1 MIPILRWANQF
12 KPTCSTYWGYSK
24 FIQIAG
30 GKVILRIFDYFSLHT
45 IFKVVN
51 VMDRWHYEHILV
63 FFSFYFE
70 WHKSSFQYIAL
81 NPLSANF
88 TKWSN
93 KLKQFVGKM
102 KTCHSKSSE
111 NEPENV
117 IESFSQQNSVC
128 FSSLPFLLF
137 LIFLVSRDALTAP
150 TVSCCALRLPT
161 FQLGNHFTQHKHN
174 CLP

>member
-12 KPTCSTYWGYSK
+12 KPTCSTYWSYSK

-30 GKVILRIFDYFSLHT
+30 GKVILRIFDYFSLYT

-51 VMDRWHYEHILV
+51 VTDRWHYEHILV

-93 KLKQFVGKM
+93 TLKQFVGKM

-117 IESFSQQNSVC
+117 IESFSQQNSVWLFWFTSLSS
-128 FSSLPFLLF
+128 FSYF
-137 LIFLVSRDALTAP
+137 
-150 TVSCCALRLPT
+150 SC
-161 FQLGNHFTQHKHN
+161 
-174 CLP
+174 